1 MRGEQL
7 RAPGVLEL
15 IAALVSILLKEIL
28 YQYTVRM
35 GRKYNSQAVIA
46 NAWHHRSDALS
57 SIGTASGI
65 GGAIL
70 LGPHW
75 VVLDPIAAVIVSFF
89 IMKVSV
95 KLLVPCIDE
104 LLEKS
109 LPESVEHEIEQ
120 TVLAFDGVTEPHHL
134 RTRRI
139 GNNYAIEIHVRMNG
153 DIPLYKAHETAT
165 AIERKLK
172 EKYGEDTH
180 VGIHVEPVK

>member
-7 RAPGVLEL
+7 RAPGVLAL

-35 GRKYNSQAVIA
+35 GRKYHSQAVIA
-46 NAWHHRSDALS
+46 NAWQHRSAALA
-57 SIGTASGI
+57 SIGTAPGI

-95 KLLVPCIDE
+95 RLLVP
-104 LLEKS
+104 
-109 LPESVEHEIEQ
+109 
-120 TVLAFDGVTEPHHL
+120 
-134 RTRRI
+134 
-139 GNNYAIEIHVRMNG
+139 
-153 DIPLYKAHETAT
+153 
-165 AIERKLK
+165 
-172 EKYGEDTH
+172 
-180 VGIHVEPVK
+180 